1 MAILVELISITTSA
15 IDNYYD
21 VLLIEKNGKRA
32 LSIPISEYEGQHL
45 ALSIDKIEANR
56 PLTFD
61 LLCNILS
68 CSEIK
73 PESVIIKEF
82 IDGIFYVDI
91 CCEKNGE
98 KIIFDSRCS
107 DAFNLSVR
115 LSLPIFVEEKV
126 LNDVGF
132 EIISPNMICEQSNNE
147 EEWTIEELK
156 LLLKEV
162 EAEGDE
168 EIAKVLKEKIR
179 DLENEN

>member
-1 MAILVELISITTSA
+1 MTVLVELMSITTSA

-73 PESVIIKEF
+73 PECIKIREF

-98 KIIFDSRCS
+98 KIVFDSRCS

-115 LSLPIFVEEKV
+115 LSLPIFVEENV

-132 EIISPNMICEQSNNE
+132 EITSPNMICNQSPE
-147 EEWTIEELK
+147 EDWTIEELQ

-162 EAEGDE
+162 EEQGDE
-168 EIAKVLKEKIR
+168 EIADLLREKIK
-179 DLENEN
+179 DLENES